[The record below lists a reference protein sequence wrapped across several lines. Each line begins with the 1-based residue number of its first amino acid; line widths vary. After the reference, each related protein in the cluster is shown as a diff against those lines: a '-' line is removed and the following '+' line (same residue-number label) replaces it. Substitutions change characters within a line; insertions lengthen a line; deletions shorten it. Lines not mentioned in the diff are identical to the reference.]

1 MGAASKDPSEGNTHG
16 AAEGMSGP
24 LKEDARWLRQT
35 LTHGIAQLTAAAGWP
50 VVLAALLILAVGVGV
65 FVTLPALYTGVDT
78 YLSRLPKVVVADVA
92 GHEALQV
99 ITARAALYPLAK
111 GGQALVVR
119 GEVCNQSDQPQAATD
134 AQLQLKDAHGFV
146 VAQTRAPLGFS
157 PRLVDVFHLTDDKAW
172 QTLVEQTRA
181 IGRAPLAP
189 QATATFMLVVVQPP
203 KVLDG
208 TVPEISLP

>member
-1 MGAASKDPSEGNTHG
+1 MGPAGKDSSDNTSPRASNPTVGG
-16 AAEGMSGP
+16 
-24 LKEDARWLRQT
+24 LKEDAQLLRRT
-35 LTHGIAQLTAAAGWP
+35 LTQGISQLTAPAGWP
-50 VVLAALLILAVGVGV
+50 VVLSALLILVVGIGV
-65 FVTLPALYTGVDT
+65 FLTVPALYTRLDI
-78 YLSRLPKVVVADVA
+78 YLAHLPPVVVADSI

-99 ITARAALYPLAK
+99 VTARAALYPLAG

-119 GEVCNQSDQPQAATD
+119 GEVRNQSDQPQAATD
-134 AQLQLKDAHGFV
+134 AQLQIKDAHGFV

-157 PRLVDVFHLTDDKAW
+157 PRLLDVFHLTDDKAW
-172 QTLVEQTRA
+172 QSLVEQTRA

-203 KVLDG
+203 QVLLG